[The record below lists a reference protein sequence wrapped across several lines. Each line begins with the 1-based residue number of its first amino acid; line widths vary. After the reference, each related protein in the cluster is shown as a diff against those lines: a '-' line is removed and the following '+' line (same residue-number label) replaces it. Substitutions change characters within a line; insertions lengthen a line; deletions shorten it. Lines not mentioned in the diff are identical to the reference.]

1 MKLKT
6 KLRLGI
12 GFLFLMLIAFG
23 AISLFQINRI
33 AESTALILKD
43 NNHSLQYTKAMRLL
57 MDKDSLTGTASQK
70 AFEKLLVQ
78 EEQNIT
84 EKGEAVAVKELASA
98 YQRFTATKKII
109 ELSAI
114 KSAIYRIEDLNM
126 QAIVSKSQRSEQ
138 TVAQAT
144 LYLGLAA
151 FIFFLILFTFI
162 LSFPG
167 FIANPLALLL
177 DGIKEIGKKNYK
189 QRLHFKGTEE
199 FSTLANAFNDM
210 AKKLDQWENSNVAE
224 LKSEKQRIETIIQQ
238 MQDAVFGLD
247 DKGNLIFIN
256 DLAAEL
262 LHLKPEAVL
271 GKNIEDLSSKNGL
284 LQTIVKKENA
294 DLLEIVL
301 QQKPNYFSV
310 TFNDIEIP
318 EIPDDENAISFT
330 KKTAGKVFIL
340 KNVTDFKELDQAKTN
355 FMATISHEL
364 KTPISSIKM
373 SLKLLE
379 DNRIG
384 DLNTEQKHMIAHIQD
399 DANRLLKITGELLD
413 LAQVETGNIKL
424 NVQQSNATEILDYAT
439 NAVSVQL
446 QEKQIE
452 LRINKPTVLPPL
464 VADQEKTA
472 WVLVNLLSNAIR
484 YSANQSKIDI
494 NITINNAMLYFSV
507 TDYGKGIEDQYQNDL
522 FKRYFQVP
530 TDGQHKSGSG
540 LGLSISKDFIEAQG
554 GKIEVQS
561 ELGVGSTFSFSLP
574 IAHS

>member
-43 NNHSLQYTKAMRLL
+43 NNHSLQYTKSMRLL
-57 MDKDSLTGTASQK
+57 MDKDSLTGIASQK
-70 AFEKLLVQ
+70 AFEKLMVQ

-98 YQRFTATKKII
+98 YQRFTATKQIT

-247 DKGNLIFIN
+247 DKGSLIFIN

-262 LHLKPEAVL
+262 LHLKSEAVL
-271 GKNIEDLSSKNGL
+271 GKNIEYLSSKNSL
-284 LQTIVKKENA
+284 FQTIVKKENA

-310 TFNDIEIP
+310 TSNDIEIP

-330 KKTAGKVFIL
+330 KRTAGKVFIL

-452 LRINKPTVLPPL
+452 LRINKPAVIPPL

-494 NITINNAMLYFSV
+494 NITINNMVLYFSV